1 MKGILK
7 KVGTAVLALSLFSG
21 AAAATMTACNF
32 FGQEEDP
39 NPGIVNPVDPDDN
52 KEPDDPVIIE
62 PDDPDDEK
70 DPEENPDEKPDE
82 KPDDEKEPDKDPDDE
97 QNPDENPDKDPDENP
112 DDEKDPDDE
121 QGPEKPTRDE
131 LLEAEDAIEG
141 YKLNNSGDDF
151 VRDENGNPIKFFKTD
166 EIYDTV
172 MERLDKP
179 ATATIT
185 TPLKYGYYGEY
196 SSVDVL
202 CANYNSSEKTYTI
215 ISLCEYEKTGLE
227 NPKTLSVVTF
237 PMDID
242 AADKKFSKLEEQ
254 IAEWKPKNIEDERF
268 DYKVSN
274 LDYDKEEY
282 FTIDVDQD
290 DKEFLDKCV
299 DLAYLDDQKPQ
310 NALILFQN
318 RSEEFPAFD
327 IGSHIKID
335 IKIITFDDSEILI
348 DNREVRS
355 SSVIGDGW
363 VRNIMNYEKDQEE
376 GHTYVVM
383 LENGSKTITNVDK
396 IEYNE
401 NLIEDIKDANQ
412 KSKNS
417 SREL

>member
-62 PDDPDDEK
+62 PGDPDDEK
-70 DPEENPDEKPDE
+70 DPEEKPDENPDE

-97 QNPDENPDKDPDENP
+97 QNPDENP

-179 ATATIT
+179 ISDTIT
-185 TPLKYGYYGEY
+185 APLKDGFYGRY

-237 PMDID
+237 PMDIEV
-242 AADKKFSKLEEQ
+242 ADNKFSKLEEQ

-318 RSEEFPAFD
+318 SSDESSGYD
-327 IGSHIKID
+327 IGIHNRID
-335 IKIITFDDSEILI
+335 IKVITFGDEISI
-348 DNREVRS
+348 DNREIRS
-355 SSVIGDGW
+355 SAQIGIGW
-363 VRNIMNYEKDQEE
+363 VENVMNYEKDKEE
-376 GHTYVVM
+376 GHTYVV
-383 LENGSKTITNVDK
+383 LQKNSVKTITNVDK

-401 NLIEDIKDANQ
+401 NLIEDIKEANQ
-412 KSKNS
+412 KSKIS